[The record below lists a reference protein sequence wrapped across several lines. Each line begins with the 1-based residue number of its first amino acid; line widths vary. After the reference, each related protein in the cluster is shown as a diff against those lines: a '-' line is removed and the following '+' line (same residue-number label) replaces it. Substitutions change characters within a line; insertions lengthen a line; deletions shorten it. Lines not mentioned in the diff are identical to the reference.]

1 MTEALFC
8 SLDSAAIARAIGKAQ
23 HSVCYAAP
31 GIQREPAHAMAELA
45 RRIGPELITVCLD
58 FDERVMRM
66 GFGDLAAVKILRGA
80 GIAVNSTPGLRTGL
94 VIVDHEGY
102 IFTPTALYLEADQRS
117 TEAPNALRLSRD
129 QVTEALARLSPA
141 AKAIAIAFAKTAEEK
156 DRIRK
161 QAVEVRSVRVAD
173 EAFAEVG
180 RRLEEA
186 PPVRFDIARQVR
198 VFNAYLQYVELK
210 LTGAAIQRHRLAIPA
225 SIQKLGGSKD
235 LEGRLRTTFDLIDKG
250 GKLSSKSLED
260 ALNEI
265 RKNFTPSLGKDH
277 GRVVLK
283 AAKSHLE
290 ERLSKF
296 RDELKAHQER
306 VEKELQGQL
315 DESRKQIVDY
325 FVPRV
330 KANPPD
336 AMRGQFLKFGEAEA
350 GVWLDGELDRV
361 FPKAEALI
369 QKMQLDVRYK
379 DVTFETLNRKDFL
392 DAVKEAFPRIDWD
405 KAYNEF
411 RAAGEK
417 QQ

>member
-1 MTEALFC
+1 MSGPLFR
-8 SLDSAAIARAIGKAQ
+8 SLDSAAIAADIRAAQ

-31 GIQREPAHAMAELA
+31 GIQDEPAKAMAEVA
-45 RRIGPELITVCLD
+45 ETIGPELITVCLD

-66 GFGDLAAVKILRGA
+66 GFGSLTAVKTLRDA
-80 GIAVNSTPGLRTGL
+80 GIVVTSTPGLRTGL
-94 VIVDHEGY
+94 VIVDHAGY
-102 IFTPTALYLEADQRS
+102 IFTPTALYLEAEDRP
-117 TEAPNALRLSRD
+117 TDAPNAMRLSKD

-141 AKAIAIAFAKTAEEK
+141 AKAIAIAMAKTEEEK
-156 DRIRK
+156 SRIK
-161 QAVEVRSVRVAD
+161 EQAIEVPAAPVVDEQFVA
-173 EAFAEVG
+173 VN

-198 VFNAYLQYVELK
+198 VFNAYLQYVELN
-210 LTGAAIQRHRLAIPA
+210 LTGAAIQRRRLAIPA

-235 LEGRLRTTFDLIDKG
+235 LEGRLRTTFDLIEKG
-250 GKLSSKSLED
+250 GKLSSKALED

-283 AAKSHLE
+283 AAKPHLE
-290 ERLSKF
+290 ERLVKF
-296 RDELKAHQER
+296 RDELKVHQEK

-315 DESRKQIVDY
+315 DESRKQIIDY

-330 KANPPD
+330 VGSPPD
-336 AMRGQFLKFGEAEA
+336 AMRGQFLKFEEAEA
-350 GVWLDGELDRV
+350 RVWLDGELDRV
-361 FPKAEALI
+361 FPKAKELI

-392 DAVKEAFPRIDWD
+392 EAIKKAFPRVDWD
-405 KAYNEF
+405 KAYSEF

-417 QQ
+417 A

>member
-1 MTEALFC
+1 MTAPLFR
-8 SLDSAAIARAIGKAQ
+8 SLDTAAIAAAIRAAQ

-31 GIQREPAHAMAELA
+31 GIQDEPAKAMVETAK
-45 RRIGPELITVCLD
+45 RIGPELITVCLD

-66 GFGDLAAVKILRGA
+66 GFGDLAAVKFLREA
-80 GIAVNSTPGLRTGL
+80 GVVVNSTPGLRTGL
-94 VIVDHEGY
+94 VIVDHQGY
-102 IFTPTALYLEADQRS
+102 IFTPTALYLEAEDRPAD
-117 TEAPNALRLSRD
+117 APNAMRLSPD

-141 AKAIAIAFAKTAEEK
+141 AKAIAIALAKTDEE
-156 DRIRK
+156 REHIR
-161 QAVEVRSVRVAD
+161 QQVVEVASVPVAD
-173 EAFAEVG
+173 EAVAEIG

-186 PPVRFDIARQVR
+186 PPVRFDVARQVR
-198 VFNAYLQYVELK
+198 VFNAYLPYVELK
-210 LTGAAIQRHRLAIPA
+210 LTGAAIQRHRLAIPS
-225 SIQKLGGSKD
+225 SIQRLGGSKD
-235 LEGRLRTTFDLIDKG
+235 LEGRLRTTFDLIEEG
-250 GKLSSKSLED
+250 GQLSSKSLED

-265 RKNFTPSLGKDH
+265 RKNFTQSLGKVH

-283 AAKSHLE
+283 AAKPHLE

-296 RDELKAHQER
+296 REELRGHQEM

-325 FVPRV
+325 FVPAV
-330 KANPPD
+330 VASPPD

-350 GVWLDGELDRV
+350 RVWLDGELDRV

-392 DAVKEAFPRIDWD
+392 DAIKNAFSRIDWD
-405 KAYNEF
+405 QAYKEF
-411 RAAGEK
+411 LAAGEK
-417 QQ
+417 A